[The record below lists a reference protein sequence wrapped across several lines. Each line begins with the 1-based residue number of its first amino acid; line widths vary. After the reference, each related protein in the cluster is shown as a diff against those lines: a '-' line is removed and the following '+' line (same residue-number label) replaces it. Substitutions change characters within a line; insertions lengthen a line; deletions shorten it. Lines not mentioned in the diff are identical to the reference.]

1 MKIDSKLI
9 KIQSMSEKY
18 SLYAGIQRSE
28 DLTNSQI
35 KSLNPNDNA
44 NRKNYLLQK
53 LRVFG
58 QTFVEQTPKQTKQTS
73 KQTQTG
79 NFPLNI

>member
-58 QTFVEQTPKQTKQTS
+58 
-73 KQTQTG
+73 
-79 NFPLNI
+79 

>member
-1 MKIDSKLI
+1 
-9 KIQSMSEKY
+9 MSEKY

-58 QTFVEQTPKQTKQTS
+58 
-73 KQTQTG
+73 
-79 NFPLNI
+79 